1 MEPKIALNL
10 LYKMFLLLDEDG
22 IWNRLV
28 PREYKDAYEIAI
40 ENGDKLRA
48 LVLAQRIYDTRRLI
62 KGDDNLA
69 TIKMKR
75 AAEELSVE
83 TP

>member
-1 MEPKIALNL
+1 LEPKIALNL

>member
-1 MEPKIALNL
+1 
-10 LYKMFLLLDEDG
+10 MFLLLDEDG